1 MSGGLSLPGGRQG
14 IFTTLIHKVFRLKE
28 LDKGIEKSQ
37 DTFAALDRSLDKLP
51 PGSAIVICD
60 QDVQIAVWKGGQE
73 PPLPAATAEVVTMRI
88 DAVDVTASKTMPE
101 LTRPGDIPFEA
112 G

>member
-1 MSGGLSLPGGRQG
+1 MSGGLSLLGGRQG

-51 PGSAIVICD
+51 PGSTIVICD
-60 QDVQIAVWKGGQE
+60 QDVQIAVWKGGRE
-73 PPLPAATAEVVTMRI
+73 SAMPAAPAEVVTMRVS
-88 DAVDVTASKTMPE
+88 AVEVTGSKTVPE
-101 LTRPGDIPFEA
+101 LTRLGDLPFEA